1 MGDQPEL
8 KSIEAQARFQSEF
21 SKPENQ
27 SRGVRFLI
35 IFMVAVLGFGGLSL
49 LLPNTFWR
57 PNTLEIRIAPQML
70 FVGMMVAL
78 VLLIYL
84 VGHESEVRKLRL
96 LALQQVI
103 AAQAEHSA
111 SMFDAVTNV
120 FTRNFLHE
128 LLQGEIARAER
139 NNRPLGLIMCDVNNF
154 KQVNDRYGHLIGDA
168 VLAQV
173 AGILK
178 SCVRGSDHVVR
189 YGGDEFLLILPET
202 DDEGA
207 QIVCGRIQE
216 KMMEWDRSHRIGKL
230 PVSVS
235 MGWHLHRQG
244 QSAEQDIAEADA
256 RMYKEKQAGHSNVAN
271 RASTAKAAV
280 PSATPAP
287 HK

>member
-1 MGDQPEL
+1 MRSKNEL
-8 KSIEAQARFQSEF
+8 TEWMEAQTRLQSEF
-21 SKPENQ
+21 SKLENE

-35 IFMVAVLGFGGLSL
+35 IFMVAVLGFGAFSL
-49 LLPNTFWR
+49 LLPNSFWR
-57 PNTLEIRIAPQML
+57 PNTLEIKIPPQVL

-78 VLLIYL
+78 VLSIYL
-84 VGHESEVRKLRL
+84 VWHESEVRKLRL
-96 LALQQVI
+96 LALQQAI
-103 AAQAEHSA
+103 AAQSEHSA

-120 FTRNFLHE
+120 FTRGFLHE
-128 LLQGEIARAER
+128 LLQREIARAER

-202 DDEGA
+202 DDTGA
-207 QIVCGRIQE
+207 QIVRGRIQE
-216 KMMEWDRSHRIGKL
+216 KVAEWDRSHRIGDL
-230 PVSVS
+230 PISVS
-235 MGWHLHRQG
+235 MGWHLHLQG

-256 RMYKEKQAGHSNVAN
+256 RMYQEKQAGHSSPANAPVA
-271 RASTAKAAV
+271 
-280 PSATPAP
+280 SATPVP